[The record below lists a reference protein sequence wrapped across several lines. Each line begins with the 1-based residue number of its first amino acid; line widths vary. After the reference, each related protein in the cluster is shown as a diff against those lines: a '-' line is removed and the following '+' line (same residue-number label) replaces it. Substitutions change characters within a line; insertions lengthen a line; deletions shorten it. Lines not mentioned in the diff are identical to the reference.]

1 MQCYWESIYPIG
13 KEMLIIRVPTNG
25 GPDMLGA
32 VDLAN
37 LVMPEATMICVM
49 NPDGL
54 QTSYQKHGT
63 TWHGQFALEY
73 TAGAFLYSKCTNSDA
88 IVAGATDQRSL
99 RPAMLW

>member
-1 MQCYWESIYPIG
+1 MNRNSDPYSQCAYSDVMQCYWESIYPIG

-63 TWHGQFALEY
+63 TWQANGFE
-73 TAGAFLYSKCTNSDA
+73 
-88 IVAGATDQRSL
+88 
-99 RPAMLW
+99 P